1 MAAAADQNGGSNV
14 AVVTVTSTRPVAPAK
29 NRCALS
35 TFDLPYI
42 TFYYNQKLLLYR
54 APAADFPDAVARM
67 TAALADA
74 LRVFYPLAGRIRQDA
89 ADGGLAIEGDDGAEV
104 IEAEAEAVAVDDLAG
119 GDCRDEAE
127 KVMQRLVPYT
137 AVMNLEGLRRPL
149 LAVQFTKLK
158 DGLAVGCAFNHA
170 VLDGT
175 STWHFMSSWAELCR
189 NGGNNGSKSSVTVS
203 LPPVLDRSL
212 ARSVRVRLDL
222 PASAEAHE
230 KTDPNGPKPALVARV
245 FSFPESTVARIKAS
259 ANAALPPGA
268 KPFSTFQSLGAHIWR
283 AVSRARGLGPADITA
298 FAVFADCRARLDPP
312 LPPAYFGNL
321 IQAVFTGMPAGML
334 LGGPPELAAGLLQKA
349 IDEHDAAA
357 VVRRLEEYEAAP
369 KLFHYSDAGP
379 NCVAVGSSPRFK
391 VYDVDFGFGRPQ
403 RVRSASN
410 NKFDGMVYLYPG
422 RGGDGGIDVELALQP
437 EPMHRLEKDDDF
449 FLRQA
454 QPQTAAA

>member
-1 MAAAADQNGGSNV
+1 MAVENGSADEAAA
-14 AVVTVTSTRPVAPAK
+14 VTVTVTGARTVAPAK
-29 NRCALS
+29 NRCTLA

-54 APAADFPDAVARM
+54 AAPDFPDAVARM

-74 LRVFYPLAGRIRQDA
+74 LRVFYPLAGRIRQDD
-89 ADGGLAIEGDDGAEV
+89 DGGALAVEGDEGAEV
-104 IEAEAEAVAVDDLAG
+104 FEAEAQGVAVDDLAG
-119 GDCRDEAE
+119 GDCSDEAE
-127 KVMQRLVPYT
+127 KVLQHLVPYT
-137 AVMNLEGLRRPL
+137 GVMNLEGLRRPL

-189 NGGNNGSKSSVTVS
+189 GVPLS
-203 LPPVLDRSL
+203 LQPIHDRSL
-212 ARSVRVRLDL
+212 SRSVRVRLEL

-230 KTDPNGPKPALVARV
+230 KTDPNGPKKALVARV
-245 FSFPESTVARIKAS
+245 FSFPEPTVARIKAA

-321 IQAVFTGMPAGML
+321 IQAVFTGVPAGML
-334 LGGPPELAAGLLQKA
+334 LAGPPELPAGLLQKA

-357 VVRRLEEYEAAP
+357 VTRRLEEYEAAP

-379 NCVAVGSSPRFK
+379 NCVAVGSSPRFR
-391 VYDVDFGFGRPQ
+391 VYDVDFGFGRPE
-403 RVRSASN
+403 RVRSGGN

-437 EPMHRLEKDDDF
+437 EPMQRLEKDDDF

-454 QPQTAAA
+454 AA

>member
-1 MAAAADQNGGSNV
+1 MAAENGSSSSADETST
-14 AVVTVTSTRPVAPAK
+14 VTVTGTRTVAPAK
-29 NRCALS
+29 SRCALA

-54 APAADFPDAVARM
+54 AAAAGPLDFPDAVARM

-74 LRVFYPLAGRIRQDA
+74 LRVFNPLAGRIRQDA
-89 ADGGLAIEGDDGAEV
+89 DGALAVEGDEGAEV
-104 IEAEAEAVAVDDLAG
+104 LEAEAQGVAVDDLAR
-119 GDCRDEAE
+119 GDCDEEAQR
-127 KVMQRLVPYT
+127 VMQRLVPYT
-137 AVMNLEGLRRPL
+137 GVMNLEGLRRPL

-175 STWHFMSSWAELCR
+175 STWHFMSYWAELSR
-189 NGGNNGSKSSVTVS
+189 TGGGKEASSQQ
-203 LPPVLDRSL
+203 LPPQPIHERSL

-222 PASAEAHE
+222 PESAEAHE
-230 KTDPNGPKPALVARV
+230 KTDPNGPKKALVARV
-245 FSFPESTVARIKAS
+245 FSFPEPSVARIKAA

-321 IQAVFTGMPAGML
+321 IQAVFTGVPAGML

-349 IDEHDAAA
+349 IDDHDAAA
-357 VVRRLEEYEAAP
+357 VTRRLEEYEAAP

-391 VYDVDFGFGRPQ
+391 VYDVDFGFGRPE
-403 RVRSASN
+403 RVRSGGN

-422 RGGDGGIDVELALQP
+422 RGGEGGIDVELALQP
-437 EPMHRLEKDDDF
+437 EPMQRLEKDADF
-449 FLRQA
+449 LLLSA
-454 QPQTAAA
+454 

>member
-1 MAAAADQNGGSNV
+1 MAVENGSSSTNDETTTV
-14 AVVTVTSTRPVAPAK
+14 APAVTVTGTRTVAPGK
-29 NRCALS
+29 SRCTLA

-54 APAADFPDAVARM
+54 NPSNAAFDFPDAVARI
-67 TAALADA
+67 TAALSDA

-89 ADGGLAIEGDDGAEV
+89 NGALAVEGDEGAEV
-104 IEAEAEAVAVDDLAG
+104 LEAEAEGVSVEDLAG
-119 GDCRDEAE
+119 GDCGEEAE
-127 KVMQRLVPYT
+127 RVMQHLVPYT
-137 AVMNLEGLRRPL
+137 GVMNLEGLRRPL
-149 LAVQFTKLK
+149 LAVQLTKLK

-170 VLDGT
+170 VLDGS
-175 STWHFMSSWAELCR
+175 STWHFMSYWAELSR
-189 NGGNNGSKSSVTVS
+189 TKEGALLLQQK
-203 LPPVLDRSL
+203 PIHDRSL

-222 PASAEAHE
+222 PESAEAHE
-230 KTDPNGPKPALVARV
+230 KTDPNGPKKALVARV
-245 FSFPESTVARIKAS
+245 FSFPEATVGRIKAA

-321 IQAVFTGMPAGML
+321 IQAVFTGVPAGML

-349 IDEHDAAA
+349 IDDHDAAA

-391 VYDVDFGFGRPQ
+391 VYDVDFGFGRPE
-403 RVRSASN
+403 RVRSGGN

-422 RGGDGGIDVELALQP
+422 RSGDGGIDVELALQP
-437 EPMHRLEKDDDF
+437 EPMQRLEKDADF
-449 FLRQA
+449 LLL
-454 QPQTAAA
+454 

>member
-1 MAAAADQNGGSNV
+1 MENGKSSGEAAAVRLTG
-14 AVVTVTSTRPVAPAK
+14 TRTVAPAK
-29 NRCALS
+29 TRCALA

-54 APAADFPDAVARM
+54 TSDGQFPDAVARM
-67 TAALADA
+67 AAALAHA

-89 ADGGLAIEGDDGAEV
+89 AGALAVEGDDGAEV
-104 IEAEAEAVAVDDLAG
+104 MEAEAEGVAVDDLAG
-119 GDCRDEAE
+119 GDCGDEAE
-127 KVMQRLVPYT
+127 RVMQHLVPYT
-137 AVMNLEGLRRPL
+137 GVMNLEGLRRPL

-175 STWHFMSSWAELCR
+175 STWHFMSYWAELSR
-189 NGGNNGSKSSVTVS
+189 TAGGLAKEEASDNNNSK
-203 LPPVLDRSL
+203 LLQPIHDRSL
-212 ARSVRVRLDL
+212 ARSVRVRLEL
-222 PASAEAHE
+222 PESAEAHE
-230 KTDPNGPKPALVARV
+230 KTDPNGPKKALVARV
-245 FSFPESTVARIKAS
+245 FSFPEATVARIKAA
-259 ANAALPPGA
+259 ANAALPPAA

-298 FAVFADCRARLDPP
+298 FAVFADCRGRLDPP

-321 IQAVFTGMPAGML
+321 IQAVFTGVPAGML
-334 LGGPPELAAGLLQKA
+334 LGGPPELAGGLLQKA

-391 VYDVDFGFGRPQ
+391 VYGVDFGFGPPE
-403 RVRSASN
+403 RVRSGGN

-422 RGGDGGIDVELALQP
+422 RGGAGGIDVELALQP
-437 EPMHRLEKDDDF
+437 EPMRRLQEDPE
-449 FLRQA
+449 FLLISA
-454 QPQTAAA
+454 

>member
-1 MAAAADQNGGSNV
+1 M
-14 AVVTVTSTRPVAPAK
+14 
-29 NRCALS
+29 
-35 TFDLPYI
+35 
-42 TFYYNQKLLLYR
+42 
-54 APAADFPDAVARM
+54 
-67 TAALADA
+67 
-74 LRVFYPLAGRIRQDA
+74 
-89 ADGGLAIEGDDGAEV
+89 
-104 IEAEAEAVAVDDLAG
+104 
-119 GDCRDEAE
+119 
-127 KVMQRLVPYT
+127 
-137 AVMNLEGLRRPL
+137 
-149 LAVQFTKLK
+149 QFTKLK

-189 NGGNNGSKSSVTVS
+189 GAPLS
-203 LPPVLDRSL
+203 LQPIHDRSL

-230 KTDPNGPKPALVARV
+230 KTDPNGPKKPLVARV
-245 FSFPESTVARIKAS
+245 FSFPERTVARIKAA
-259 ANAALPPGA
+259 ANAALPPAAGGSA
-268 KPFSTFQSLGAHIWR
+268 KPFSTFQALGAHIWR

-321 IQAVFTGMPAGML
+321 IQAVFTGVPAGML

-349 IDEHDAAA
+349 IGEHDAAA
-357 VVRRLEEYEAAP
+357 VTRRLEEYEAAP

-391 VYDVDFGFGRPQ
+391 VYDVDFGFGRPE
-403 RVRSASN
+403 RVRSGGN

-437 EPMHRLEKDDDF
+437 EPMQRLEKDDDF

-454 QPQTAAA
+454 AA

>member
-1 MAAAADQNGGSNV
+1 MAVENGKSSGSNTTAGAEEP
-14 AVVTVTSTRPVAPAK
+14 AVRVTRTRTVAPAK
-29 NRCALS
+29 SRCELA

-54 APAADFPDAVARM
+54 TATTADSFPDAVARM
-67 TAALADA
+67 SAALADA

-89 ADGGLAIEGDDGAEV
+89 ADGSLAVEGDEGAEV
-104 IEAEAEAVAVDDLAG
+104 MEAEAEGVAVDDLAG
-119 GDCRDEAE
+119 GDCGEEAE
-127 KVMQRLVPYT
+127 RVMQHLVPYT
-137 AVMNLEGLRRPL
+137 VVMNLEGQRRPL

-175 STWHFMSSWAELCR
+175 STWHFMSYWAELSR
-189 NGGNNGSKSSVTVS
+189 TGRGPSSS
-203 LPPVLDRSL
+203 LVQQPQPIHDRSL

-222 PASAEAHE
+222 PESAEAHE
-230 KTDPNGPKPALVARV
+230 KTDPNGPKKALVARV
-245 FSFPESTVARIKAS
+245 FSFPEATVARIKAA
-259 ANAALPPGA
+259 ANAALPPGG

-298 FAVFADCRARLDPP
+298 FAVFADCRGRLDPP

-321 IQAVFTGMPAGML
+321 IQAVFTGVPAGML

-357 VVRRLEEYEAAP
+357 VIRRLEEYEAAP

-391 VYDVDFGFGRPQ
+391 VYDVDFGFGRPE
-403 RVRSASN
+403 RVRSGSN

-422 RGGDGGIDVELALQP
+422 RGGDGSIDVELALQP
-437 EPMHRLEKDDDF
+437 EPMRRLQEDPDF
-449 FLRQA
+449 LLLSA
-454 QPQTAAA
+454 

>member
-1 MAAAADQNGGSNV
+1 MAVENGSGSMSTKEQEQV
-14 AVVTVTSTRPVAPAK
+14 AVTVTGSRTVSPAK
-29 NRCALS
+29 SRCALA

-54 APAADFPDAVARM
+54 TALGFPDAVARI
-67 TAALADA
+67 TAALSDA

-89 ADGGLAIEGDDGAEV
+89 DGALAVEGDDGAEV
-104 IEAEAEAVAVDDLAG
+104 LEAEAEGVAVDELAG
-119 GDCRDEAE
+119 GDCDEEAE
-127 KVMQRLVPYT
+127 RVMQQLVPYT
-137 AVMNLEGLRRPL
+137 GVMNLEGLRRPL
-149 LAVQFTKLK
+149 LAVQLTKLK

-175 STWHFMSSWAELCR
+175 STWHFMSYWAQLCR
-189 NGGNNGSKSSVTVS
+189 TSSPSS
-203 LPPVLDRSL
+203 LPQQPIHERSL

-222 PASAEAHE
+222 PESAEAHE
-230 KTDPNGPKPALVARV
+230 KTDPNGPKKALVARV
-245 FSFPESTVARIKAS
+245 FSFSAASVGRIKSA

-298 FAVFADCRARLDPP
+298 FAVFADCRGRLDPP

-321 IQAVFTGMPAGML
+321 IQAVFTGVPAGML

-357 VVRRLEEYEAAP
+357 VARRLEEYEAAP

-391 VYDVDFGFGRPQ
+391 VYDVDFGFGRPE
-403 RVRSASN
+403 RVRSGGN

-422 RGGDGGIDVELALQP
+422 RGGEGGIDVELALQP
-437 EPMHRLEKDDDF
+437 EPMQRLQNDADF
-449 FLRQA
+449 LMI
-454 QPQTAAA
+454 

>member
-1 MAAAADQNGGSNV
+1 MGVENGSSPSPADDAAAA
-14 AVVTVTSTRPVAPAK
+14 VTVTGARTVAPAK
-29 NRCALS
+29 NRCTLA

-54 APAADFPDAVARM
+54 AAPDVVPFPDAVARM

-74 LRVFYPLAGRIRQDA
+74 LRVFYPLTGRIRQQ
-89 ADGGLAIEGDDGAEV
+89 DGDGALAVEGDEGAEV
-104 IEAEAEAVAVDDLAG
+104 FEAEALGVAVDDLAG
-119 GDCRDEAE
+119 GDCSDEAE
-127 KVMQRLVPYT
+127 KVMQCLVPYT
-137 AVMNLEGLRRPL
+137 GVMNLEGLRRPL

-189 NGGNNGSKSSVTVS
+189 GAPLSVQ
-203 LPPVLDRSL
+203 PIHDRSL
-212 ARSVRVRLDL
+212 ARSVRVRLEL

-230 KTDPNGPKPALVARV
+230 KTDPNGPKKALVARV
-245 FSFPESTVARIKAS
+245 FSFPAPTVARIKAA
-259 ANAALPPGA
+259 ANAALPPGVA
-268 KPFSTFQSLGAHIWR
+268 AAQPFSTFQALGAHIWR

-321 IQAVFTGMPAGML
+321 IQAVFTGVPAGML

-349 IDEHDAAA
+349 IGEHDAAA
-357 VVRRLEEYEAAP
+357 VARRLEEYEAAP

-391 VYDVDFGFGRPQ
+391 VYDVDFGFGRPE
-403 RVRSASN
+403 RVRSGGN
-410 NKFDGMVYLYPG
+410 NKFDGMVYLYPC

-437 EPMHRLEKDDDF
+437 EPMQRLEKDDDF

-454 QPQTAAA
+454 AA

>member
-1 MAAAADQNGGSNV
+1 MAVVEENGSRGRES
-14 AVVTVTSTRPVAPAK
+14 VVTVTGSRTVAPAK
-29 NRCALS
+29 NRCTLA

-54 APAADFPDAVARM
+54 SSSADSFPDAVARM
-67 TAALADA
+67 TASLADA
-74 LRVFYPLAGRIRQDA
+74 LRVFFPLAGRIRQDA
-89 ADGGLAIEGDDGAEV
+89 DGALSVEGDEGAEV
-104 IEAEAEAVAVDDLAG
+104 FEAEALGVSVDDLAG
-119 GDCRDEAE
+119 GDCGENI
-127 KVMQRLVPYT
+127 MQDLVPYT
-137 AVMNLEGLRRPL
+137 GVMNLEGLRRPL
-149 LAVQFTKLK
+149 LAVQFTKLA

-175 STWHFMSSWAELCR
+175 STWHFMTSWAELCR
-189 NGGNNGSKSSVTVS
+189 GAGHPS
-203 LPPVLDRSL
+203 LPPVHDRSL

-230 KTDPNGPKPALVARV
+230 KTDPNGPKKALVARV
-245 FSFPESTVARIKAS
+245 FSFPEATVGRIKAA

-268 KPFSTFQSLGAHIWR
+268 KPFSTFQSLAAHIWR

-298 FAVFADCRARLDPP
+298 FAVFADCRGRLDPP

-321 IQAVFTGMPAGML
+321 IQAVFTGVPAGML

-357 VVRRLEEYEAAP
+357 VTRRLEEYEAAP

-391 VYDVDFGFGRPQ
+391 VYDVDFGFGRPE
-403 RVRSASN
+403 RVRSGGN
-410 NKFDGMVYLYPG
+410 NRFDGMVYLYPG
-422 RGGDGGIDVELALQP
+422 RGGDGAIDVELALQP
-437 EPMHRLEKDDDF
+437 DPMENLHKDADF
-449 FLRQA
+449 LLI
-454 QPQTAAA
+454 

>member
-1 MAAAADQNGGSNV
+1 MAVENGTNNEAAAPAP
-14 AVVTVTSTRPVAPAK
+14 AVTVTPTRTVAPAK
-29 NRCALS
+29 NRCTLA

-54 APAADFPDAVARM
+54 TPAADFPDAVARM

-89 ADGGLAIEGDDGAEV
+89 DGALAVEGDEGAEV
-104 IEAEAEAVAVDDLAG
+104 FEAEAEAVSVDDLAG
-119 GDCRDEAE
+119 GDCGGEAE
-127 KVMQRLVPYT
+127 KVMQHLVPYT
-137 AVMNLEGLRRPL
+137 GVMNLEGLRRPL
-149 LAVQFTKLK
+149 LAVQLTKLK

-189 NGGNNGSKSSVTVS
+189 SAGGAPS
-203 LPPVLDRSL
+203 LPPVHDRSL
-212 ARSVRVRLDL
+212 ARSVRVRLEL

-230 KTDPNGPKPALVARV
+230 KTDPNGPKKALVARV
-245 FSFPESTVARIKAS
+245 FSFPEATVSGIKAA

-298 FAVFADCRARLDPP
+298 FAVFADCRSRLDPP
-312 LPPAYFGNL
+312 LPAAYFGNL
-321 IQAVFTGMPAGML
+321 IQAVFTGVPAGML

-349 IDEHDAAA
+349 IDEHDSAA
-357 VVRRLEEYEAAP
+357 VTRRLEEYEAAP
-369 KLFHYSDAGP
+369 KVFHYSDAGP

-391 VYDVDFGFGRPQ
+391 VYDVDFGFGRPE
-403 RVRSASN
+403 RVRSGGN
-410 NKFDGMVYLYPG
+410 NKFDGMVYLSPG

-437 EPMHRLEKDDDF
+437 EPMQKLEKDGDF
-449 FLRQA
+449 LLQ
-454 QPQTAAA
+454 QAAA